1 MNVNGKAPEGMPA
14 MRDERGRVMPGSRLG
29 VGNLGQHHRGELRRA
44 LITAKTPEDIRRVGA
59 KLVEEA
65 LAGNVYAAKV
75 WLDHVLGRPL
85 AAVEISGPNGGPLDM
100 VKIVTT
106 IMVALGND
114 QAAQVKVGQALRQ
127 LEISHESAS
136 ESSG

>member
-1 MNVNGKAPEGMPA
+1 MNANGKAPEGLPA
-14 MRDERGRVMPGSRLG
+14 LRDERGRVLPGSRLG

-75 WLDHVLGRPL
+75 WLDHGPGPSLAGRGNQRAGWRTTGLGPDRHHDHGGVGERP
-85 AAVEISGPNGGPLDM
+85 SRPG
-100 VKIVTT
+100 
-106 IMVALGND
+106 
-114 QAAQVKVGQALRQ
+114 
-127 LEISHESAS
+127 
-136 ESSG
+136 